1 MCAMNEAHSIAVIV
15 AHPDDDA
22 YGCAGSIALH
32 EHDPG
37 FRFVLVL
44 ATDGAAGQISRGV
57 PATPATLG
65 AWRRVESANAWRA
78 HGTVPARHEWLG
90 YADGHV
96 AEADFEELVAR
107 LQSILEVER
116 PQVVATFGPDGIT
129 GHRDHITIGRAA
141 DEAFHR
147 ARCVP
152 GPGLRRLVHGAIRAS
167 VFERW
172 NTARRR
178 AGAEAWDPGREY
190 HLRPVPDEAID
201 IEVDTSAVCSRIVA
215 GLLEHR
221 SQREV
226 LIEPGASVRRWER
239 MVSREPAVMAWPP
252 RAAGQPVLADLFEGL

>member
-44 ATDGAAGQISRGV
+44 ATDGAAGQISAGV
-57 PATPATLG
+57 PATPETLG

-78 HGTVPARHEWLG
+78 HGTIPVRHEWLG
-90 YADGHV
+90 YDDGLLPEV
-96 AEADFEELVAR
+96 DFEELVGR
-107 LQSILEVER
+107 VCGILLQER

-129 GHRDHITIGRAA
+129 GHRDHIMIGRAT

-147 ARCVP
+147 ARQVP
-152 GPGLRRLVHGAIRAS
+152 GPGLQRLVHGAIRAS
-167 VFERW
+167 TFERW
-172 NTARRR
+172 NRARQRM
-178 AGAEAWDPGREY
+178 GLEVWDPSREY
-190 HLRPVPDEAID
+190 HVRPVPDEAID

-215 GLLEHR
+215 GALEHR
-221 SQREV
+221 SQRDV
-226 LIEPGASVRRWER
+226 LIDPGATVSQWER
-239 MVSREPAVMAWPP
+239 VVSREPAVMAWPP